1 MIFYF
6 FYIVWKKIDP
16 FWRSLKKKLIHRFL
30 TLERVYFFPFEKRV
44 RNFFQNLKNKY
55 EFFFKTPIVKKIHSF
70 VNRIEMIFG
79 LRHYKFAQTWT
90 KDQQYNYLKTFLW
103 HLFGMSL
110 EFILV
115 FWLYK
120 MPINLIITNV
130 YLAKFLYHLWPESF
144 LSNGIERL
152 YLVIGFVMY
161 FKIYYL
167 YRHYR
172 IDETLFVLETKQN
185 YYQAQAIEN

>member
-1 MIFYF
+1 
-6 FYIVWKKIDP
+6 
-16 FWRSLKKKLIHRFL
+16 
-30 TLERVYFFPFEKRV
+30 
-44 RNFFQNLKNKY
+44 
-55 EFFFKTPIVKKIHSF
+55 
-70 VNRIEMIFG
+70 
-79 LRHYKFAQTWT
+79 
-90 KDQQYNYLKTFLW
+90 
-103 HLFGMSL
+103 MSL

-130 YLAKFLYHLWPESF
+130 YLAKFLYHLGPESF

-161 FKIYYL
+161 SKIYYL
-167 YRHYR
+167 YRYYR

-185 YYQAQAIEN
+185 YYQAQAIQN

>member
-1 MIFYF
+1 
-6 FYIVWKKIDP
+6 
-16 FWRSLKKKLIHRFL
+16 
-30 TLERVYFFPFEKRV
+30 
-44 RNFFQNLKNKY
+44 
-55 EFFFKTPIVKKIHSF
+55 
-70 VNRIEMIFG
+70 
-79 LRHYKFAQTWT
+79 
-90 KDQQYNYLKTFLW
+90 
-103 HLFGMSL
+103 MSL

-120 MPINLIITNV
+120 MPINLIITNA
-130 YLAKFLYHLWPESF
+130 YLAKFVYNLWPESF

-161 FKIYYL
+161 SKIYYL